1 MTRRV
6 ALSVSVS
13 VAALGAAGCPA
24 PRPTV
29 TSLADEPVLAPLP
42 NEVEL
47 TTARFWPR
55 RSRIGVAA
63 RDGVVERVVAV
74 DLLPGA
80 AADLLQQR
88 TGDRYGFRRV
98 DLGVGTPVTVELRG
112 SAPTGAEVIVTASSG
127 PPVPLYG
134 ATDDV
139 LTAPP
144 DRPTTVVISVVSRQ

>member
-1 MTRRV
+1 MTRLAAG
-6 ALSVSVS
+6 ALAG
-13 VAALGAAGCPA
+13 AALLAGCAA

-29 TSLADEPVLAPLP
+29 ASLAEEPVLAPLP

-47 TTARFWPR
+47 STARFLPR
-55 RSRIGVAA
+55 RSRIGVAP

-88 TGDRYGFRRV
+88 TGDRYGFQRI

-127 PPVPLYG
+127 PSVPLYG
-134 ATDDV
+134 GTDDV
-139 LTAPP
+139 LPVPP

>member
-1 MTRRV
+1 MTRLAAG
-6 ALSVSVS
+6 ALAG
-13 VAALGAAGCPA
+13 AALLAGCAA

-29 TSLADEPVLAPLP
+29 ASLAEEPVLAPLP

-47 TTARFWPR
+47 SNTRMQPR
-55 RSRIGVAA
+55 RSRVGVTA

-74 DLLPGA
+74 DLLPAA

-88 TGDRYGFRRV
+88 NGDRYAFQRI

-112 SAPTGAEVIVTASSG
+112 PASTGAEVIVTASSG
-127 PPVPLYG
+127 PSVPLYG
-134 ATDDV
+134 GTDDV
-139 LTAPP
+139 LPVPP

>member
-1 MTRRV
+1 MTSRV
-6 ALSVSVS
+6 AVALAAA
-13 VAALGAAGCPA
+13 AALAVGGCAA

-29 TSLADEPVLAPLP
+29 TSLAEEPVLSPLP

-47 TTARFWPR
+47 STSRFLPR

-88 TGDRYGFRRV
+88 TGDRYRFRRV

-134 ATDDV
+134 GTDDV
-139 LTAPP
+139 LQVPP

>member
-1 MTRRV
+1 MTRLAAG
-6 ALSVSVS
+6 AL
-13 VAALGAAGCPA
+13 AALLAGACAAA
-24 PRPTV
+24 PRPTLA
-29 TSLADEPVLAPLP
+29 SLADEPVLAPLP

-47 TTARFWPR
+47 STARFLPR
-55 RSRIGVAA
+55 RSRIGVAP

-88 TGDRYGFRRV
+88 TGDRYGFQRI

-127 PPVPLYG
+127 PSVPLYG
-134 ATDDV
+134 GTDDLLPV
-139 LTAPP
+139 PP
-144 DRPTTVVISVVSRQ
+144 DRQTTIVISVVSRQ

>member
-1 MTRRV
+1 MSRRI
-6 ALSVSVS
+6 ALA
-13 VAALGAAGCPA
+13 VAAAAAVVLGGCAA

-29 TSLADEPVLAPLP
+29 ASLADEPILGPLP
-42 NEVEL
+42 NEMEL
-47 TTARFWPR
+47 STARFLPR

-88 TGDRYGFRRV
+88 TGDRYGFRRI

-127 PPVPLYG
+127 SPVPLYG
-134 ATDDV
+134 GTDDV
-139 LTAPP
+139 LQVPP

>member
-1 MTRRV
+1 MTSVVTPAVVAV
-6 ALSVSVS
+6 AL
-13 VAALGAAGCPA
+13 VAGGCAAT

-29 TSLADEPVLAPLP
+29 GSLADEPVLAPLP

-47 TTARFWPR
+47 STARFLPR
-55 RSRIGVAA
+55 RSRIGVAP

-88 TGDRYGFRRV
+88 TGARYGFQRI

-127 PPVPLYG
+127 PSAPLYG
-134 ATDDV
+134 GTDDLLPV
-139 LTAPP
+139 PP
-144 DRPTTVVISVVSRQ
+144 DRQTTIVISVVSRQ

>member
-1 MTRRV
+1 MTRW
-6 ALSVSVS
+6 
-13 VAALGAAGCPA
+13 AALALCGTALLAGCAA

-29 TSLADEPVLAPLP
+29 ASLADEPVLAPLP

-47 TTARFWPR
+47 STARFLPR
-55 RSRIGVAA
+55 RSRIGVTP

-88 TGDRYGFRRV
+88 AGDRYGFQRI

-127 PPVPLYG
+127 PSVPLYG
-134 ATDDV
+134 GTDDV
-139 LTAPP
+139 LPVPP